1 MFICFEDSVKQMI
14 HELIP
19 VAVCYSL
26 CFVWFWCK
34 NVKKKQ
40 KKPKH
45 LHICQKHFNSWA
57 GFVANGI
64 FPIII
69 FRVFVLMF
77 MLKGK

>member
-1 MFICFEDSVKQMI
+1 MNWSQ
-14 HELIP
+14 L
-19 VAVCYSL
+19 L
-26 CFVWFWCK
+26 FVIVFALFGFGAK
-34 NVKKKQ
+34 MEKKKTN
-40 KKPKH
+40 KKKH
-45 LHICQKHFNSWA
+45 LHIFQKHFNSWA

>member
-1 MFICFEDSVKQMI
+1 MNWSQ
-14 HELIP
+14 L
-19 VAVCYSL
+19 L
-26 CFVWFWCK
+26 FVIVFALFGFGAK
-34 NVKKKQ
+34 MEKKKTN
-40 KKPKH
+40 KKT
-45 LHICQKHFNSWA
+45 ICIFFKKHFNSWA